1 MGRPPFSFHPFTSEF
16 DYAFAVWLHSIQSTK
31 GDIKRLL
38 NDTRLNQLTSCLS
51 FKSADDWEEKLH
63 RLPLGI
69 VNEEWTKTRYE
80 PITRIQGIH
89 RPLYYCVYRDVVK
102 AIKFLIGHRP
112 FRDSLMYSPTRV
124 YNTSN
129 QRVYNELYTAD
140 WWWETQARLPDGATV
155 VPVLLAT
162 DKTQLTTHHGDKSSW
177 PVYITIGNLNR
188 KTRRKQNLPANLL
201 LGFIPNM
208 KSIDYD
214 TRSACYH
221 KAMEEMLK
229 PLESLWYKGINM
241 ECADGR
247 IRQCYPVICGIMADY
262 KEQVLITGVKSQ

>member
-1 MGRPPFSFHPFTSEF
+1 
-16 DYAFAVWLHSIQSTK
+16 
-31 GDIKRLL
+31 
-38 NDTRLNQLTSCLS
+38 
-51 FKSADDWEEKLH
+51 LH

-112 FRDSLMYSPTRV
+112 FRDALTYAPTRV

-177 PVYITIGNLNR
+177 PVYITIGNLDR

-229 PLESLWYKGINM
+229 RK
-241 ECADGR
+241 C
-247 IRQCYPVICGIMADY
+247 
-262 KEQVLITGVKSQ
+262 LIYNK